1 MDPLGLALPREGA
14 GTGEG
19 TPRGQCP
26 WARLWAHPP
35 RRAGQPGLGTEAPAW
50 PSWRAK
56 PPLGSQPAGEA
67 GPSPRPAVVQ
77 APGGWT
83 AGPVTGRHSAGH
95 SARMGSRRQ
104 SRNGRRGPGRTQAG
118 LEAPGGSG
126 RACDRDCSVLSP
138 DSPSDTA
145 WSHQQRVGLALWRM
159 SGTGSGALGWLW
171 RGDTTP
177 SPSTVS
183 HYPPKTQTVPSPSPR
198 LPARRPSPKSRPHLA
213 EGHLLRGASGI
224 PWGPGHQPRPDS
236 IGFLPAF
243 TTGSRVLH
251 PWGPQACAR
260 AAQGPSLASVPVFK
274 WGEPDLAGRPRG
286 QGSVHT
292 GLSCQGRSLR
302 ELSWRGEGE
311 RGGGGTPPTHTLLH
325 THSVTQHQPLPSQQ
339 AVHAGTAGPGPGRS
353 SRAGGLCGPR
363 PARRIAHPHGLPGA
377 PGAGASAPALGAQ
390 PGPGDQGAD
399 ASPRT
404 RHGLAPWLG
413 RSRRARSPPHKGG
426 VKSWQVGA
434 GRPRRP
440 RVEKDL

>member
-19 TPRGQCP
+19 TLRGQRP

-56 PPLGSQPAGEA
+56 PPLGSRPAGEA

-95 SARMGSRRQ
+95 SARMGSQRR

-159 SGTGSGALGWLW
+159 SGTGSRALGWLW

-183 HYPPKTQTVPSPSPR
+183 HYPPKTQTAPSPSPR

-224 PWGPGHQPRPDS
+224 PWGPDS

-243 TTGSRVLH
+243 TTSSRVLH

-311 RGGGGTPPTHTLLH
+311 RGGGEGRGRGRDTSPPPPPPDPHR
-325 THSVTQHQPLPSQQ
+325 QP
-339 AVHAGTAGPGPGRS
+339 
-353 SRAGGLCGPR
+353 
-363 PARRIAHPHGLPGA
+363 AHPHP
-377 PGAGASAPALGAQ
+377 PPHPFCHPAPATPQ
-390 PGPGDQGAD
+390 P
-399 ASPRT
+399 ASCARGHRWARVRT
-404 RHGLAPWLG
+404 
-413 RSRRARSPPHKGG
+413 
-426 VKSWQVGA
+426 
-434 GRPRRP
+434 
-440 RVEKDL
+440 E